1 MDGVGLI
8 FFFFQ
13 LPITEYFL
21 TVFPSSTE
29 WMDGVGQILNFS
41 VTNYKIFLNFNF
53 FQLPITE
60 YFLTVFH
67 SSTEWMDGGGLIL
80 IFFSYQLR
88 NIS

>member
-8 FFFFQ
+8 FFFQ

-29 WMDGVGQILNFS
+29 WMDGVGQF
-41 VTNYKIFLNFNF
+41 FF
-53 FQLPITE
+53 FQLQITE
-60 YFLTVFH
+60 YF
-67 SSTEWMDGGGLIL
+67 LIL